1 MHIAEGILPL
11 SLLATGA
18 ALSLAGTAL
27 GLKRT
32 EQEEIPV
39 AAVMAAAFFVA
50 SLIHVPLGPSSV
62 HLLLLGLVGLLTGW
76 ACFPAILVALLLQAL
91 FFQYGGLSVLGINTF
106 NMALPALLA
115 HIACGPMV
123 RSPGRK
129 LAVAGAFLAGAGA
142 ILAAGLFTAATLALA
157 GEAFLPAAQTILL
170 AHIPVAAIEGLI
182 TVAVIG
188 FIQRVKPEMLATRS
202 EQETP

>member
-11 SLLATGA
+11 SLLGAGA
-18 ALSLAGTAL
+18 ALTLAGAAL

-32 EQEEIPV
+32 AQEEIPL
-39 AAVMAAAFFVA
+39 AGIMAAAFFVA

-76 ACFPAILVALLLQAL
+76 ACFPAILVGLLLQAL
-91 FFQYGGLSVLGINTF
+91 FFQYGGLTVLGINTF

-115 HIACGPMV
+115 HAACGPMV
-123 RSPGRK
+123 RSRSGNV
-129 LAVAGAFLAGAGA
+129 AAAGAFAAGAGA
-142 ILAAGLFTAATLALA
+142 ILAAGVLTATALGLA

-170 AHIPVAAIEGLI
+170 AHIPIAAIEGLI

-188 FIQRVKPEMLATRS
+188 FIRRVKPEMLATRS
-202 EQETP
+202 G

>member
-1 MHIAEGILPL
+1 MHIAEGVLPL
-11 SLLATGA
+11 SLLGAGA

-32 EQEEIPV
+32 RQDEIPI
-39 AAVMAAAFFVA
+39 AAVMAATFFVA

-62 HLLLLGLVGLLTGW
+62 HLLLLGPVGLLTGW
-76 ACFPAILVALLLQAL
+76 ACFPAILVGLLLQAL
-91 FFQYGGLSVLGINTF
+91 FFQYGGLTVLGINTF

-115 HIACGPMV
+115 YAACGPVV
-123 RSPGRK
+123 RSRRRN
-129 LAVAGAFLAGAGA
+129 LAVAGAFAAGSGT
-142 ILAAGLFTAATLALA
+142 ILAAGVLTAISLGLA

-170 AHIPVAAIEGLI
+170 AHIPIAAVEGAI

-188 FIQRVKPEMLATRS
+188 FIRRVKPEMLPTRS
-202 EQETP
+202 R